1 MTRCLSGLLFLLV
14 MAGAAESADGKFT
27 PSATAAMQQT
37 APEGVANYWLF
48 FEESSADNTPVYL
61 EPRALIRRDRVD
73 SATHLI
79 DIRDYSISRQVLDQI
94 RQSGAIVRRVSR
106 WFKAVS
112 VAATPAQLVALSN
125 FPAITRVDVVRRLV
139 APVEEESER
148 QAPSEVQD
156 AGISTAQ
163 NDFTKMTRLHQFG
176 LTGRGVL
183 IALFDTGFDT
193 DHRAFDSATI
203 VATQDFIHDI
213 EDVSNPDCLDD
224 PDDAQDVHGTT
235 VFGAVGGYMPDTL
248 IGAAYN
254 ADYALAKTEVSCY
267 DQEIKVEE
275 DNWIAAAEWA
285 DSLGADIISSSLGY
299 YTFDDGGSYTREQLD
314 GNSALISMA
323 ADIAAS
329 KNILVVVAAGN
340 ERGNAWG
347 TITFPADA
355 DSVIAVGALSIDT
368 QVAIFSSPGPTADGR
383 IKPDISTLG
392 VGVVGARAR
401 GSYSYQQ
408 GTSLATPLVAGGAA
422 LALEQFPDLTATE
435 LRSLIV
441 DNGSRAT
448 RPDNNFGYGA
458 YDAAR
463 SAGILNIERAD
474 TTKVRIG
481 ENVELQIRTSGRIA
495 ESPVLS
501 AVDPPAGFT
510 LVDLGDGTGRLTIE
524 GRSENLGT
532 LNLRLTAFAAGY
544 TDTTVFVITTYPES
558 DNPLLAI
565 PNPFR
570 DSVRLL
576 VRDGAT
582 VEDVAVFTVTGEIVW
597 QWRKGTAAS
606 ADIIEW
612 DGRNAHGQLVA
623 PGVYL
628 VRVQTSR
635 GYRIVKVLKTG

>member
-1 MTRCLSGLLFLLV
+1 MTLLLISLIAGSTMSG
-14 MAGAAESADGKFT
+14 A
-27 PSATAAMQQT
+27 PSKLTAAAAAAVQRT
-37 APEGVANYWLF
+37 APGGVANYWLF
-48 FEESSADNTPVYL
+48 FDEASLDQVPIQLASRSL
-61 EPRALIRRDRVD
+61 KRRDRVD
-73 SATHLI
+73 PRGHLI
-79 DIRDYSISRQVLDQI
+79 DARDFTISEQILDQI
-94 RQSGAIVRRVSR
+94 RQSGASVRRVSR

-112 VAATPAQLVALSN
+112 VEATPAQLMTLSN
-125 FPAITRVDVVRRLV
+125 LPVVRHVDVVRRLV
-139 APVEEESER
+139 APSEPEPDR
-148 QAPSEVQD
+148 TAPSAVQG

-163 NDFTKMTRLHQFG
+163 NDFTRMTRLHQYG

-193 DHRAFDSATI
+193 NHRAFDSATI
-203 VATQDFIHDI
+203 LATHDFIHDI
-213 EDVSNPDCLDD
+213 TDVSNPDCLDD
-224 PDDAQDVHGTT
+224 PADAQDVHGTS
-235 VFGAVGGYMPDTL
+235 VFGAIGGYMPDTL

-254 ADYALAKTEVSCY
+254 ADYALAKTEISCY

-314 GNSALISMA
+314 GNSALITLA

-340 ERGNAWG
+340 ERQEAWG
-347 TITFPADA
+347 TIGFPADA

-401 GSYSYQQ
+401 GSYTYQQ

-422 LALEQFPDLTATE
+422 LALEQFPDLTAAE

-441 DNGSRAT
+441 GNGSRAT

-481 ENVELQIRTSGRIA
+481 DNVELPIRTSSRLAQAPI
-495 ESPVLS
+495 LS
-501 AVDPPAGFT
+501 LVDPPDGIT
-510 LVDLGDGTGRLTIE
+510 LTDFGDGTGSLIIE

-532 LNLRLTAFAAGY
+532 LNLQLIASAAGY
-544 TDTTVFVITTYPES
+544 ADTTVFVITTYPES

-576 VRDGAT
+576 ARDGAT
-582 VEDVAVFTVTGEIVW
+582 VEEVAVFTAVGEIVW
-597 QWRKGTAAS
+597 QWHKGSSPS
-606 ADIIEW
+606 ADIVEW
-612 DGRNAHGQLVA
+612 DGRNAHGQIVA